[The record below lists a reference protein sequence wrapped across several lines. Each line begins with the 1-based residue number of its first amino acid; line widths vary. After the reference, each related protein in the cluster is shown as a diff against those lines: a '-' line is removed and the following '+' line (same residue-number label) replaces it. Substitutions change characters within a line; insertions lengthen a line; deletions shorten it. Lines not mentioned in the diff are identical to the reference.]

1 MLQYVLR
8 KVIHTGV
15 VALGVVT
22 LAFVALRMSGD
33 PASMMVPPDASLQDV
48 QAWRHELGLD
58 VPLYQQYVRFLGD
71 AVRGEFGTS
80 FKHGVPAWTL
90 VTERIWATGELALVA
105 LLIALAIGVP
115 VGVVSSARR
124 GSWYDHVSMVL
135 AVFGQATP
143 SFWLGLMLILVFSV
157 QIPLF
162 PTGGRG
168 DWRHLVLPSLTLGTF
183 FAASVA
189 RLTRSSMLE
198 VLGAE
203 YVLTARSK
211 GLGERLVILKHA
223 LKNALIPIVTLVG
236 LQLGSLLGGA
246 VVTETIFAWP
256 GAGRLIIFSIS
267 YRDYP
272 VVQAAVFL
280 LAMVYVA
287 INLTVDLLYG
297 LLDPRV
303 RVD

>member
-1 MLQYVLR
+1 MSEYVLR
-8 KVIHTGV
+8 KVAHTAV

-33 PASMMVPPDASLQDV
+33 PAAMMVPPDASLQDV
-48 QAWRHELGLD
+48 RAWRHELGLD
-58 VPLYQQYVRFLGD
+58 VPLYQQYARFLGG

-105 LLIALAIGVP
+105 LAVALAIGIP
-115 VGVVSSARR
+115 MGVLSSVKR
-124 GSWYDHVSMVL
+124 GSWYDAVAMAL
-135 AVFGQATP
+135 AVVGQATP
-143 SFWLGLMLILVFSV
+143 SFWLGLMLILLFSV
-157 QIPLF
+157 ELPWF

-168 DWRHLVLPSLTLGTF
+168 GWDHLVLPGVTLGTF

-189 RLTRSSMLE
+189 RLTRSAMLE

-211 GLGERLVILKHA
+211 GLGERLVVLKHT
-223 LKNALIPIVTLVG
+223 LKNALIPVVTLVG
-236 LQLGSLLGGA
+236 LQLGNLLGGA

-256 GAGRLIIFSIS
+256 GVGRLIIFSIS

-280 LAMVYVA
+280 LAMTYVV

-297 LLDPRV
+297 FLDPRV
-303 RVD
+303 RLE